1 MVDLILGNVDY
12 GMVRC
17 SFNRSSISCTS
28 MMNTQNYST
37 SECEQPFF
45 PIEWS
50 LVEDNFLSVCGTI
63 PWWLPLLIASTLL
76 AIFQLLGILVIVKY
90 LNKIVDPINMLA
102 VSQNCC
108 CLAPVWREDEEEV
121 LKPIQT
127 FMKNPSKESMDE
139 ANNTLAQ
146 LSKPDLINLS
156 INNGYFELIK
166 IITIDLE
173 VPVTKELMM
182 TAFQRGNVKIIKM
195 FINVVKEKVNNMVRF
210 YYKHFVEFEKED
222 STVAMN

>member
-1 MVDLILGNVDY
+1 MVDLILGNFDY

-17 SFNRSSISCTS
+17 SFNRSSTSCPS
-28 MMNTQNYST
+28 LMNTQNYNI
-37 SECEQPFF
+37 SECEQSFF

-50 LVEDNFLSVCGTI
+50 LVKDNFLSVCGTI

-76 AIFQLLGILVIVKY
+76 AIFQLLGVLVVIKY
-90 LNKIVDPINMLA
+90 LNKIVDPITMLA

-108 CLAPVWREDEEEV
+108 CLAPVWKEDEEEV

-146 LSKPDLINLS
+146 LSKPDLLTLS

-210 YYKHFVEFEKED
+210 CYKNFK
-222 STVAMN
+222 SLRRKIPQ